1 VEQNLKRDDVKV
13 LAIDDINLRK
23 GNSST
28 ACSVFID
35 GETHRVLTII
45 QGTTEEVVKKV
56 IKKYPS
62 ADIVSRDRGNA
73 YSAAA
78 KKCGKKIQ
86 VADGFHLVQNIHKA
100 VKDALSMEVA
110 HDFFIWEGDGWIRMV
125 DSANDSSN
133 HDNDDC
139 PAEPATLESNDIE
152 KRIHLA
158 GINTR
163 QAGKYRET
171 LKVLELTERGLRTP
185 EIAKRLSIKMAD
197 VIRYRKDATETIKKV
212 EHRIDE
218 YFEMKKKGK
227 WEYHQRT
234 IANNARSSSES
245 IVEPYKDTVL
255 RMLKEGKNHRNIH
268 PIIAKEGFKGCANSV
283 YQYIIKYCHENN
295 IPYGR
300 NSRVIPP
307 EERTTDNTASRPE
320 NISIERT
327 SRETIYGCILHEASE
342 KKKEIKEALLDLEES
357 PSNSKNRD
365 NQSESGEWINKSN
378 YADSVAR
385 IIFDTKPKQKKPQK
399 KLSDKAF
406 EHIKSKFGYIQHL
419 TDFLVSFHDVFLS
432 LDVAKLDSFIRNY
445 KNDAIESVST
455 FASGLKKDYD
465 AVRNSLLYP
474 RISNGPTEG
483 FNNKLKMIKR
493 RSYGRAGIELLNA
506 YAVLPCYY
514 KDLDKNCKPA
524 A

>member
-307 EERTTDNTASRPE
+307 EERTTDNTA
-320 NISIERT
+320 
-327 SRETIYGCILHEASE
+327 
-342 KKKEIKEALLDLEES
+342 
-357 PSNSKNRD
+357 
-365 NQSESGEWINKSN
+365 
-378 YADSVAR
+378 
-385 IIFDTKPKQKKPQK
+385 
-399 KLSDKAF
+399 
-406 EHIKSKFGYIQHL
+406 
-419 TDFLVSFHDVFLS
+419 
-432 LDVAKLDSFIRNY
+432 
-445 KNDAIESVST
+445 
-455 FASGLKKDYD
+455 
-465 AVRNSLLYP
+465 
-474 RISNGPTEG
+474 
-483 FNNKLKMIKR
+483 
-493 RSYGRAGIELLNA
+493 
-506 YAVLPCYY
+506 
-514 KDLDKNCKPA
+514 
-524 A
+524 